1 MSHEHKHSGTEHH
14 HAGLEEVQAQLK
26 QVFADLAFEVPLYLF
41 TQADSNSQFDQA
53 AQEILQTV
61 TGLSDKFSLQ
71 ILPLDHE
78 LAKKWDVDRS
88 PTILFDPEHYSI
100 RWLGAP
106 LGEEGRIF
114 IETLVMLG
122 SRQTALREQSARILD
137 AITDPRQVKL
147 FVSLTCPYCPQ
158 QAVNALKAAITE
170 PDKISLELIDT
181 QANPDLTERYSAYS
195 TPITFANELLI
206 GKGAQ
211 QEELFM
217 ASLEKLEEQ
226 NIFIPDVEDKEIET
240 DLVIIGGGPAG
251 LSAGIYAARSGLKSV
266 IIEKGIL
273 GGQIATTPE
282 VENYPGI
289 SHVGGKTLVE
299 IMVAHALEYCQ
310 IFPSEEAIRLSLG
323 ERIEV
328 QTTRR
333 RFRTKIVLLA
343 TGADHNHLDIPG
355 ESRLGGRGVSY
366 CSTCDG
372 PQFTGKSVV
381 MVGGGNGA
389 VTEALYLKNT
399 GVDVTLVHRRDKLRA
414 QEHLAQKL
422 QAEGIPVLWN
432 TEVQEIQGEKH
443 VEAVRFKNN
452 RTGEEFTRKLD
463 GVFIAIGY
471 RPEVELARQVGVELT
486 PEGYIR
492 SDRRHRTSVPGIYAA
507 GDVEGEFKQIVT
519 ASAYGAE
526 AAMAIFEDLVNPY
539 WKKEQRE

>member
-1 MSHEHKHSGTEHH
+1 MPHEHKHSGADHH
-14 HAGLEEVQAQLK
+14 HASLEDVQDQLRK
-26 QVFADLAFEVPLYLF
+26 VFAELIHEVPLYLF
-41 TQADSNSQFDQA
+41 TDKEKNSEFNQA
-53 AQEILQTV
+53 AHEVLQTV
-61 TGLSDKFSLQ
+61 ADLSDKFTFQS
-71 ILPLDHE
+71 LPLNHE
-78 LAKKWDVDRS
+78 LAKKWNIDRS
-88 PTILFDPEHYSI
+88 PTILFDPENYHI

-122 SRQTALREQSARILD
+122 KRSSGLTRQSAKILSE
-137 AITDPRQVKL
+137 ITSPRQVKV
-147 FVSLTCPYCPQ
+147 FVSMTCPYCPQ
-158 QAVNALKAAITE
+158 QAANALKAAIAA
-170 PDKISLELIDT
+170 PDQISLEIIDT
-181 QANPDLTERYSAYS
+181 QANTDLTERYSAFS

-211 QEELFM
+211 QEELFL
-217 ASLEKLEEQ
+217 ASLDKLEEQ
-226 NIFIPDVEDKEIET
+226 NIFIPDIEDKEIEA

-251 LSAGIYAARSGLKSV
+251 LSAGIYAARTGLKSV

-310 IFPSEEAIRLSLG
+310 IFPSEEAVRLSLG

-333 RFRTKIVLLA
+333 RFLTKVLLLA
-343 TGADHNHLDIPG
+343 TGADHNHLNVPG
-355 ESRLGGRGVSY
+355 ESELSGRGVSY

-372 PQFTGKSVV
+372 PQFIGKSVI

-389 VTEALYLKNT
+389 VTEALHLKNL
-399 GVDVTLVHRRDKLRA
+399 GVDVTLVHRREKLRA

-422 QAEGIPVLWN
+422 TSEEIPVLWN
-432 TEVQEIQGEKH
+432 TEVQEIAGRDR
-443 VEAVRFKNN
+443 VESASLKNN
-452 RTGEEFTRKLD
+452 RTGEEHIRKLD

-471 RPEVELARQVGVELT
+471 RPEVELAQQIGVELT
-486 PEGYIR
+486 PDGYIQ
-492 SDRRHRTSVPGIYAA
+492 SDRRHRTNIPGIYSA

-539 WKKEQRE
+539 WKK

>member
-1 MSHEHKHSGTEHH
+1 MPHKHTHSGSEHNQ
-14 HAGLEEVQAQLK
+14 ASLKDVQDQLRKVFEGLSY
-26 QVFADLAFEVPLYLF
+26 EVPLYLF
-41 TQADSNSQFDQA
+41 TDEDKNSQFNKA

-61 TGLSDKFSLQ
+61 TDLSPKFVLQ
-71 ILPLDHE
+71 SLPLDHE
-78 LAKKWDVDRS
+78 LAKKWHVDRS
-88 PTILFDPEHYSI
+88 PTILFDPDNYHI
-100 RWLGAP
+100 RWMGAP

-114 IETLVMLG
+114 IDTLVMLG
-122 SRQTALREQSARILD
+122 SRNSQLHEQSSKIL
-137 AITDPRQVKL
+137 AGITSPRQVKV
-147 FVSLTCPYCPQ
+147 FVSMTCPYCPQ
-158 QAVNALKAAITE
+158 QAANALKAAVAA
-170 PDKISLELIDT
+170 PDKISLEIIDT
-181 QANPDLTERYSAYS
+181 QANADLTDRYSAYS
-195 TPITFANELLI
+195 TPMTFANELLI

-217 ASLEKLEEQ
+217 SSLDKLEEQ
-226 NIFIPDVEDKEIET
+226 NIFIPDVEDKEIEA

-251 LSAGIYAARSGLKSV
+251 LSAGIYAARTGLKSV

-282 VENYPGI
+282 VENYPGL
-289 SHVGGKTLVE
+289 SRVGGKTLVE

-310 IFPSEEAIRLSLG
+310 IFPSEEATRLSLG

-333 RFRTKIVLLA
+333 RFSTKVVLLA
-343 TGADHNHLDIPG
+343 TGADHNHLNIPG
-355 ESRLGGRGVSY
+355 ESRLSGKGVSY

-372 PQFTGKSVV
+372 PQFIGKTVV

-389 VTEALYLKNT
+389 LTEALHLKNI

-422 QAEGIPVLWN
+422 TSEEIPVLWN
-432 TEVQEIQGEKH
+432 CEIQEILGKDR
-443 VEAVRFKNN
+443 VEAARLVNN

-463 GVFIAIGY
+463 GVFISIGY

-486 PEGYIR
+486 PDGYIQ
-492 SDRRHRTSVPGIYAA
+492 SDRRHRTNIPGIYSA
-507 GDVEGEFKQIVT
+507 GDVEGQFKQIVT

-539 WKKEQRE
+539 WKK